1 MARGRKRD
9 PIESIQTKLP
19 EGVQPPS
26 GKSQEYHTFFFRVVE
41 ISRALGCDSWTDL
54 DSVIELCNT
63 WEEVQH
69 LRSEIV
75 REDGSMEIVV
85 YHGKTGE
92 PSMNPKYRALMLVRA
107 HYFKMLNDFGMTPR
121 ARAYVNDKN
130 KSPQNKLAQLL
141 GGVDIKDLE
150 V

>member
-1 MARGRKRD
+1 MGKRNA
-9 PIESIQTKLP
+9 PRTEPEKKLP
-19 EGVQPPS
+19 QNLTPPP

-75 REDGSMEIVV
+75 KEDGSMEIVV

-130 KSPQNKLAQLL
+130 KSPQNKLAQLV